1 MPEKITH
8 TKTNTTVTE
17 TMEKTPKEKGWDTR
31 RKNIIAAQQAELD
44 ALKEKNKEL
53 RRKNRELKK

>member
-8 TKTNTTVTE
+8 IKKEE
-17 TMEKTPKEKGWDTR
+17 TRKESVEKTPQEKGWDTR

-53 RRKNRELKK
+53 RKENRELKK